1 MAEYKS
7 NFQKVQEFNRAF
19 DMVESKPA
27 NYNTFYVDKLGRV
40 KIDPLIHS
48 RISIFEQKP
57 ETVRLRLALIK
68 EEVDELEV
76 AFKESNIKEQRDAC
90 GDILYV
96 VYGMADVLGIN
107 IDDIFR
113 QTIESD
119 YLKYIND
126 INDNNNNNN
135 NNNNKNNNGYFE
147 YIKKIG
153 SLIDNDTGVITNFNY
168 VKALKDIFETN
179 KDKLSHED
187 QLFSILT
194 SIKLVYEDL
203 EENCFKNLKFIEQ
216 VRNDILLSKFEI
228 IAHDLYK
235 LLKYTYYY
243 FILINFNADH
253 DFAIIHDSNM
263 SKLCSSEA
271 EAKETVAD
279 YEAKFTTG
287 KSPYDSPYYYY
298 LPNLNK
304 WIVKNKSTGKAL
316 KNINYIQV
324 KFD

>member
-1 MAEYKS
+1 MTNYKS

-19 DMVESKPA
+19 DMVDSNPA
-27 NYNTFYVDKLGRV
+27 TYNTYYTDKLGRV
-40 KIDPLIHS
+40 KINPLIHV
-48 RISIFEQKP
+48 RLSIFEQKP
-57 ETVRLRLALIK
+57 ETIRLRLALIK

-107 IDDIFR
+107 IDDVFR

-119 YLKYIND
+119 YLKYIN
-126 INDNNNNNN
+126 NNENENNNSNNLE
-135 NNNNKNNNGYFE
+135 YFD
-147 YIKKIG
+147 YIKTIASVMDKK
-153 SLIDNDTGVITNFNY
+153 TGVITNFNY
-168 VKALKDIFETN
+168 VDALKSMFENN
-179 KDKLSHED
+179 KDKLTHDD

-194 SIKLVYEDL
+194 SIKLVYAEL
-203 EENCFKNLKFIEQ
+203 EENCFKNLKFIDQ

-243 FILINFNADH
+243 VILIGFNADR

-271 EAKETVAD
+271 EAQETVAD
-279 YEAKFTTG
+279 YNAKYISG